1 MARYVSLD
9 VCQSGHANRMQMYV
23 LKVPDFM
30 SLHPKAWKPSDF
42 QPPAADHHSKTPST
56 TFSPYNTAMT
66 TLRWRRSPTNPSE
79 LQSNARI
86 LRWSDGS
93 LTVQLAS
100 DPTTQYEMSGNPLA
114 PPQRNP
120 IKPTPTSITTTSK
133 KSALDEKYDEKKD
146 SKTYLIAPYPA
157 VGSLRVSHKITAG
170 LKIKQSASVVD
181 DAITQLQTSLAAA
194 SNASRVQGTSGDLM
208 IVDEDPELARRR
220 AEIAE
225 REKARARKRTDAQK
239 ERENERLGR
248 ASGRFGSGRGGGLNA
263 SMLEDEEELGFAS
276 QGRVSKGG
284 AKAKRP
290 RQRRPNS
297 EYSSDEDYGRK
308 GFQSRAD
315 EYDEEDDFVAAS
327 DEEEVVEDDD
337 DEDDGIREGT
347 PKRSRGEDEDE
358 DAAGED
364 DDEAPVQAAKKRRK
378 VVLDDEEED

>member
-1 MARYVSLD
+1 
-9 VCQSGHANRMQMYV
+9 MYV

-30 SLHPKAWKPSDF
+30 SFHPKAWKPSDF

-66 TLRWRRSPTNPSE
+66 TLRWRRSPKNPSE

-100 DPTTQYEMSGNPLA
+100 DPTTQFETNGNALA

-120 IKPTPTSITTTSK
+120 LKPTPTSIKTGSGKGGRVGASTAQGG
-133 KSALDEKYDEKKD
+133 SAVAEKYDDKKD
-146 SKTYLIAPYPA
+146 SLTYLIAPYPA

-194 SNASRVQGTSGDLM
+194 SNASRVLGTNGDLQ
-208 IVDEDPELARRR
+208 IVDEDPELARHR
-220 AEIAE
+220 AELAE
-225 REKARARKRTDAQK
+225 REKARARKRHEAQK
-239 ERENERLGR
+239 ERENERMGR
-248 ASGRFGSGRGGGLNA
+248 TAGRFGSSRGGGLNA

-276 QGRVSKGG
+276 QGRVGKGG
-284 AKAKRP
+284 AKPKRP
-290 RQRRPNS
+290 RQRKANS
-297 EYSSDEDYGRK
+297 EYSSDEDYGMR
-308 GFQSRAD
+308 GFQSKAD
-315 EYDEEDDFVAAS
+315 EYEADDFVAGS
-327 DEEEVVEDDD
+327 DEEEEVVEDDD
-337 DEDDGIREGT
+337 DDDDGIREGT
-347 PKRSRGEDEDE
+347 PKRGRGGDDDE

>member
-1 MARYVSLD
+1 
-9 VCQSGHANRMQMYV
+9 MYV

-30 SLHPKAWKPSDF
+30 SFHPKAWKPSDF
-42 QPPAADHHSKTPST
+42 QPPASDHHSKTPST

-66 TLRWRRSPTNPSE
+66 TLRWRRSPANPSE

-100 DPTTQYEMSGNPLA
+100 DPTTQYETNGNPLA

-120 IKPTPTSITTTSK
+120 IKPTPTSINTLSGKGGRVGASTAQGG
-133 KSALDEKYDEKKD
+133 SAVAEKYNEKID
-146 SKTYLIAPYPA
+146 TLTYLIAPYPA
-157 VGSLRVSHKITAG
+157 VGSLRVSHKLTAG

-220 AEIAE
+220 AELAE
-225 REKARARKRTDAQK
+225 REKARARKRNEAQK
-239 ERENERLGR
+239 ERENERMGR
-248 ASGRFGSGRGGGLNA
+248 SAGRFGASRGGGLNA

-276 QGRVSKGG
+276 QGRVGKGG
-284 AKAKRP
+284 KPKRP
-290 RQRRPNS
+290 RQRKANS

-315 EYDEEDDFVAAS
+315 EYDEEDDFVARS
-327 DEEEVVEDDD
+327 DEEEVVEDDE
-337 DEDDGIREGT
+337 DEDDGIREAT
-347 PKRSRGEDEDE
+347 PKRGRAGDDDE
-358 DAAGED
+358 DAAGEV

>member
-1 MARYVSLD
+1 
-9 VCQSGHANRMQMYV
+9 MYV

-42 QPPAADHHSKTPST
+42 QPPAADHHSKTPSA
-56 TFSPYNTAMT
+56 TFSPYNTAMS
-66 TLRWRRSPTNPSE
+66 TLRWRRSPKNPSE

-100 DPTTQYEMSGNPLA
+100 DPTTQYEISGNSLA
-114 PPQRNP
+114 PPQLNP
-120 IKPTPTSITTTSK
+120 LKPTPTSINNK
-133 KSALDEKYDEKKD
+133 GGNAPGGKYNEKDD
-146 SKTYLIAPYPA
+146 ARTYLIAPYPA
-157 VGSLRVSHKITAG
+157 VGSLRVANKITAG
-170 LKIKQSASVVD
+170 LKIRQSESVVD

-208 IVDEDPELARRR
+208 IVDEDPELARGR
-220 AEIAE
+220 AEVAE

-248 ASGRFGSGRGGGLNA
+248 TSGRFGSARGGGLNA

-276 QGRVSKGG
+276 QGRVGKGG
-284 AKAKRP
+284 PKAKRP
-290 RQRRPNS
+290 RQRKANS

-337 DEDDGIREGT
+337 DDDDGIREGT
-347 PKRSRGEDEDE
+347 PKRARGGDEDE

>member
-1 MARYVSLD
+1 
-9 VCQSGHANRMQMYV
+9 MYV

-66 TLRWRRSPTNPSE
+66 TLRWRRSPNNPSE
-79 LQSNARI
+79 IQSNARI

-100 DPTTQYEMSGNPLA
+100 DPLTQYETNANPLA
-114 PPQRNP
+114 PRQRNP
-120 IKPTPTSITTTSK
+120 IKPTPVSINTNSGK
-133 KSALDEKYDEKKD
+133 GGRPGASSAQGGSAVAEKYDEKKD
-146 SKTYLIAPYPA
+146 ALTYLIAPYPA
-157 VGSLRVSHKITAG
+157 VGSLRVSHKVTAN

-220 AEIAE
+220 AELAE
-225 REKARARKRTDAQK
+225 REKARARKRNEAQK
-239 ERENERLGR
+239 ERENERMGR
-248 ASGRFGSGRGGGLNA
+248 TAGRFGSSRGGGLNA

-276 QGRVSKGG
+276 QGRVGKGG
-284 AKAKRP
+284 AKPKRP
-290 RQRRPNS
+290 RQRRANS
-297 EYSSDEDYGRK
+297 EYSSDEDYGRR
-308 GFQSRAD
+308 GFQSKAD
-315 EYDEEDDFVAAS
+315 EYDEEDDFVARS

-337 DEDDGIREGT
+337 DDDDDGIREGS
-347 PKRSRGEDEDE
+347 PKRGRGGDDDE

>member
-1 MARYVSLD
+1 
-9 VCQSGHANRMQMYV
+9 MYV

-30 SLHPKAWKPSDF
+30 SLHSKAWKPSDF

-66 TLRWRRSPTNPSE
+66 TLRWRRSPTNPDE

-100 DPTTQYEMSGNPLA
+100 DPTTQYETSGNALA

-120 IKPTPTSITTTSK
+120 LKPTPTSINTVSK
-133 KSALDEKYDEKKD
+133 KGGRVGASTAQGGSAVAEKYDEKKD

-157 VGSLRVSHKITAG
+157 VGCLRVSNKLTAG

-248 ASGRFGSGRGGGLNA
+248 SSGRFGSGRGGGLNA
-263 SMLEDEEELGFAS
+263 SMLEDDEELGGFAS
-276 QGRVSKGG
+276 QGRVGKGG

-290 RQRRPNS
+290 RQRKANS

-347 PKRSRGEDEDE
+347 PKRARGGDEDE